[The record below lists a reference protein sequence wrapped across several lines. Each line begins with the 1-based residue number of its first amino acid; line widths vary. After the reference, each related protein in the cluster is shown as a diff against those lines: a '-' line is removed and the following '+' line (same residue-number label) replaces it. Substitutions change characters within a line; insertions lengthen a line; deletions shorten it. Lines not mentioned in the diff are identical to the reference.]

1 MQRINVLI
9 IEDNPGDV
17 ILVREYFEDDEAHEY
32 NITESGT
39 LKNSISILANQKVD
53 IILLDLS
60 LPDSNGEETFLSLKS
75 TFPDIPIILLT
86 GYEDKNFAVKLLK
99 DGAQDYL
106 LKNDLT
112 AKNLQIAVAFAVERN
127 KLTNRLNYELKERLK
142 AEYKIKE
149 YAEQLEKTIQNRDK
163 FFKVIAHDLRSPFHG
178 LLNFSEMLI
187 DEDEN
192 ITASE
197 RQSIYKA
204 IHSISNS
211 LYNLINNLLSW
222 ANYQRDKIKIVVSEI
237 DIESMIE
244 EFKDI
249 FNNQISFKKI
259 TIEYVTNGIK
269 KIFADEITL
278 KTIIRNLISNA
289 IKFSQTGRNIIFK
302 LEKNDEDYIFSIQDF
317 GKGIDDE
324 IIDNLFQEELVS
336 TKGTEGESGSGFGL
350 KLCKELIELNKGSIW
365 FETEKDKGTTFY
377 FNIPIINN

>member
-1 MQRINVLI
+1 MQPINVLI

-17 ILVREYFEDDEAHEY
+17 ILVREYLEDDEAHEY

-39 LKNSISILANQKVD
+39 LKNSISIISTQKVD

-86 GYEDKNFAVKLLK
+86 GFEDKNFAVKLLK

-112 AKNLQIAVAFAVERN
+112 AKSLQIAVAFAVERN

-149 YAEQLEKTIQNRDK
+149 YAVQLEKTIQNRDK

-187 DEDEN
+187 EEDGTISAN
-192 ITASE
+192 E

-204 IHSISNS
+204 IHSISHS

-222 ANYQRDKIKIVVSEI
+222 ANYQRDNIKIVISEI
-237 DIESMIE
+237 DIDSMID

-249 FNNQISFKKI
+249 FNNQIFFKKI
-259 TIEYVTNGIK
+259 TIEYITNGIK
-269 KIFADEITL
+269 KIFADENTL

-289 IKFSQTGRNIIFK
+289 VKFSNI
-302 LEKNDEDYIFSIQDF
+302 
-317 GKGIDDE
+317 
-324 IIDNLFQEELVS
+324 
-336 TKGTEGESGSGFGL
+336 
-350 KLCKELIELNKGSIW
+350 
-365 FETEKDKGTTFY
+365 
-377 FNIPIINN
+377 